1 MIHPSNDYEV
11 IARIKEGDDQAL
23 EHLASNYSSF
33 IAKKIHSYSLAY
45 MFDDLFQEGLILL
58 YKSVL
63 NFEEKFN
70 KTFTRYFEMNFER
83 LMRGHINRMVRR
95 REITYRNKTYIAEAN
110 HCVRE
115 NSVYYEIHLQ
125 EIKKVLT
132 EFEFSVYILRV
143 LKCTPTN
150 DIASRY
156 HCETKSI
163 YNAVHRAKLKIHAY
177 FEG

>member
-1 MIHPSNDYEV
+1 MIRPSNDYEV

-63 NFEEKFN
+63 AFEEKFN
-70 KTFTRYFEMNFER
+70 KSFTRFFEMNFER
-83 LMRGHINRMVRR
+83 HMRSQINQLRRR
-95 REITYRNKTYIAEAN
+95 REITRLNKTYIAEAN

-115 NSVYYEIHLQ
+115 NSVYYEVHLN

-143 LKCTPTN
+143 LKCTPVGEV
-150 DIASRY
+150 AERY
-156 HCETKSI
+156 LCDTKSV